1 MHEAGLLKDLI
12 YKITEI
18 AKKEE
23 AEHVT
28 DVSVWLGAL
37 SHMSAD
43 HFRDH
48 YEIAAR
54 GSPGEGANLDIELS
68 TDETHPDAQ
77 SILLKSVGVTTLR

>member
-12 YKITEI
+12 SKITDI
-18 AKKEE
+18 AHNEG
-23 AEHVT
+23 AEKVT
-28 DVSVWLGAL
+28 QVSVWLGAL

-54 GSPGEGANLDIELS
+54 GSPGEGAALDIELS
-68 TDETHPDAQ
+68 TDARHPDAQ
-77 SILLKSVGVTTLR
+77 GILLKSVDVAA